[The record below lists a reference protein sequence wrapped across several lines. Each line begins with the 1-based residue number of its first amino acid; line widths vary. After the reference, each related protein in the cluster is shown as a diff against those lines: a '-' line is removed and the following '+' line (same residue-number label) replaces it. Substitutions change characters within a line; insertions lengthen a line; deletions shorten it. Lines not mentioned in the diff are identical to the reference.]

1 MWVKNADPFADPA
14 AYMDAYI
21 APDGEWGEVHGF
33 AQGYTDPDGIQ
44 QLVDDARQEVDS
56 DARAALYSELQNT
69 LYEDPMWIIAAQEG
83 VANAHA
89 DYVQGF
95 TLNTLWP
102 RPNMKFALF
111 DK

>member
-1 MWVKNADPFADPA
+1 
-14 AYMDAYI
+14 
-21 APDGEWGEVHGF
+21 
-33 AQGYTDPDGIQ
+33 
-44 QLVDDARQEVDS
+44 
-56 DARAALYSELQNT
+56 
-69 LYEDPMWIIAAQEG
+69 MWIIAAQEG